1 MQENPIYDEGTN
13 EMAQWISV
21 NKTLQE
27 LYLYGTNMTEK
38 GARTIIEAASISG
51 LNKLVLKSIFSDPTP
66 SEFRGLDMNGIRK
79 FLSSIAVSSSFSKQQ
94 KLLILGKERYGKTS
108 LLHFLQ
114 RNKPIGPSTES
125 TDGIDISHWKLPIN
139 TTDNNINKQQQLNEK
154 EWIEFSC
161 WDFAGQRVCFV
172 CFGF

>member
-1 MQENPIYDEGTN
+1 
-13 EMAQWISV
+13 MAQWISV

-27 LYLYGTNMTEK
+27 LDLSYTKMTEK
-38 GARTIIEAASISG
+38 GARTIIESASISG
-51 LNKLVLKSIFSDPTP
+51 LNKLYLSNSITP

-139 TTDNNINKQQQLNEK
+139 TTDNNINKQQLNE
-154 EWIEFSC
+154 EELIEFSC
-161 WDFAGQRVCFV
+161 WDFAGQRVCHV
-172 CFGF
+172 CFVFGFFVLFELAD